1 MDDPTGMRKS
11 RYTVLM
17 RAAQTKRAS
26 YLQLHLEPS
35 LHQTR
40 PSLSPPLKP
49 TTQRGNAATTDIPV
63 AAAAPHAVCRPALR
77 RPRIKLTTLRSK
89 RLREAPSSLN
99 LSTLETSAGARSD
112 VSIPPLLFERCA
124 TRAAWHISRA
134 LSLQRFNRFRG
145 YPCRG
150 EHPQQTARRA
160 QVAPLEP
167 HDARARERKP
177 RLALAL
183 LHNVSITVAPERSR
197 SSSYFA
203 SPSNSPNTVRPSV
216 ISNTKS
222 AQ

>member
-1 MDDPTGMRKS
+1 MDDPTGIRKS
-11 RYTVLM
+11 HYIVLM

-26 YLQLHLEPS
+26 YLQLHLEPL

-40 PSLSPPLKP
+40 PSLSPRSSR
-49 TTQRGNAATTDIPV
+49 QRSEGMRDDGHPPSLP
-63 AAAAPHAVCRPALR
+63 AAPHTVGRPALR
-77 RPRIKLTTLRSK
+77 RPRIKLTTLHATTLHAK
-89 RLREAPSSLN
+89 RLLEVPSSLN

-134 LSLQRFNRFRG
+134 LSLQRYERFRG

-150 EHPQQTARRA
+150 EHQQQTARRA

-167 HDARARERKP
+167 HDARACERKP

-183 LHNVSITVAPERSR
+183 LHERIDYR
-197 SSSYFA
+197 RA
-203 SPSNSPNTVRPSV
+203 
-216 ISNTKS
+216 
-222 AQ
+222 

>member
-40 PSLSPPLKP
+40 PSLSPRSSRQRSEGMLRRRTSPSLLPL
-49 TTQRGNAATTDIPV
+49 
-63 AAAAPHAVCRPALR
+63 AVCRLTLR

-89 RLREAPSSLN
+89 RLLEAPSSLN
-99 LSTLETSAGARSD
+99 LSTLETSAGAHSD
-112 VSIPPLLFERCA
+112 VSIPPLQFERCA
-124 TRAAWHISRA
+124 VRAAWHISHA
-134 LSLQRFNRFRG
+134 LSLRRYERFRG
-145 YPCRG
+145 YSRRG
-150 EHPQQTARRA
+150 EHPQTAWRA

-183 LHNVSITVAPERSR
+183 LHERIDYR
-197 SSSYFA
+197 RA
-203 SPSNSPNTVRPSV
+203 
-216 ISNTKS
+216 
-222 AQ
+222 

>member
-40 PSLSPPLKP
+40 PSLSPRSSR
-49 TTQRGNAATTDIPV
+49 QRSEGMLRRRTSPS
-63 AAAAPHAVCRPALR
+63 HAVGRPALC
-77 RPRIKLTTLRSK
+77 RPKLTTLHAK
-89 RLREAPSSLN
+89 RLLEVLSSLN

-183 LHNVSITVAPERSR
+183 LHERIDYR
-197 SSSYFA
+197 RA
-203 SPSNSPNTVRPSV
+203 
-216 ISNTKS
+216 
-222 AQ
+222 